1 MNIKYISYKEINF
14 KKWDACIL
22 SSSCSLPYALSFYL
36 DATCDKNWDALVLED
51 YTAVMPLPIRE
62 KLGVSYVFQ
71 PYFSQQLGIYSTINL
86 TQEQEE
92 SFIKIIPSSI
102 KYIDT
107 YINYTNTIAGKSRCN
122 LILDLQ
128 QSYENIYNGFSDN
141 LKRNLKK
148 ATKYPLVFEAIQE
161 SEYLSFAKKIMLD
174 EEKNKYSKEIY
185 DLLVQLYKVLDTNK
199 MLQAYAIKEGNSILS
214 VALFIVYKNRIVNLA
229 PFNSPT
235 AKEKQ
240 TSAFLFDAII
250 KQYADTS
257 LFLDFEGSEIAGVK
271 NFYKQFGAIEQN
283 YSHYKENRLPRLLR
297 FLKK

>member
-1 MNIKYISYKEINF
+1 
-14 KKWDACIL
+14 
-22 SSSCSLPYALSFYL
+22 
-36 DATCDKNWDALVLED
+36 
-51 YTAVMPLPIRE
+51 
-62 KLGVSYVFQ
+62 
-71 PYFSQQLGIYSTINL
+71 
-86 TQEQEE
+86 
-92 SFIKIIPSSI
+92 
-102 KYIDT
+102 
-107 YINYTNTIAGKSRCN
+107 
-122 LILDLQ
+122 
-128 QSYENIYNGFSDN
+128 
-141 LKRNLKK
+141 
-148 ATKYPLVFEAIQE
+148 
-161 SEYLSFAKKIMLD
+161 
-174 EEKNKYSKEIY
+174 
-185 DLLVQLYKVLDTNK
+185 
-199 MLQAYAIKEGNSILS
+199 LS